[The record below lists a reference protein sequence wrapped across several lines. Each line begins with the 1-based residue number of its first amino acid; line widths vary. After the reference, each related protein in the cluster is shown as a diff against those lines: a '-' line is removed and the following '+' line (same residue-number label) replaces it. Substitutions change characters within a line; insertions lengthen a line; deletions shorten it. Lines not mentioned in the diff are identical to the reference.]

1 VSITG
6 RDGVRHSVELTA
18 GSLFEAAS
26 AALAGFRQHRWAV
39 DALTPNA
46 VVRVEVQLPPTVHE
60 VPLKAIEQWQQ
71 SPTTSPKDYIVK
83 RVR

>member
-1 VSITG
+1 
-6 RDGVRHSVELTA
+6 
-18 GSLFEAAS
+18 
-26 AALAGFRQHRWAV
+26 
-39 DALTPNA
+39 LTPNA